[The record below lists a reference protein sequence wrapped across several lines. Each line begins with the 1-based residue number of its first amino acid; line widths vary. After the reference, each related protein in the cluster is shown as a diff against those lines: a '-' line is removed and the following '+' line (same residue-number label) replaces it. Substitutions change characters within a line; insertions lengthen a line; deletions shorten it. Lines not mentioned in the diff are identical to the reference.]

1 MTDRT
6 QLSPDAASTAG
17 PVPLLKIENL
27 AAGYAGT
34 EILHGI
40 DMCLDAAKS
49 LCLVGPNGAGKS
61 TVLNAIFGFADIGR
75 GSITVNGREIDRRD
89 ARTRLRDQRI
99 AYVLQDSSVFP
110 DMSVEQNL
118 RLGGHL
124 MPTASAAN
132 SAAERIF
139 ERYPR
144 LAARRRDPASVL
156 SGGERRLLEIA
167 RALMMEPTL
176 LLIDEPSIGL
186 EPRYVDL
193 VFDMLGQLQAHNG
206 TAILLVE
213 QNVRKG
219 LAFADHACVLVAG
232 TIALTGAA
240 GDIARDPSIG
250 RLFLGQ

>member
-1 MTDRT
+1 MKDRT
-6 QLSPDAASTAG
+6 LLARDTASADSRA
-17 PVPLLKIENL
+17 PLLAIEGL

-40 DMCLDAAKS
+40 DLRLDAAQS
-49 LCLVGPNGAGKS
+49 VCLVGPNGAGKS
-61 TVLNAIFGFADIGR
+61 TVLNAIFGFADISR
-75 GSITVNGREIDRRD
+75 GHITINGRDIARRD
-89 ARTRLRDQRI
+89 ARTRLRDERI
-99 AYVLQDSSVFP
+99 AYVLQESSVFP

-124 MPTASAAN
+124 MPSAILAN
-132 SAAERIF
+132 AAAERIL

-144 LAARRRDPASVL
+144 LAARRREPARVL

-167 RALMMEPTL
+167 RALMMEPAL

-193 VFDMLGQLQAHNG
+193 VFDMLRELQVHNG

-219 LAFADHACVLVAG
+219 LEFADIGCVLVAG
-232 TIALTGAA
+232 SIALSGAA